1 MNKSKQ
7 GKLIRM
13 IGVCGLA
20 LGALTASGTVASIVQ
35 LGDAQSRVAVV
46 KAENVTSATD
56 NTSDRVLK
64 LHKFKAKD
72 NSMTNGTAA
81 TGTAADAAGTA
92 DLTPMAGVKF
102 EVYSLDN
109 AQAKAFAALD
119 ETAKAGFDEGTL
131 KATIMTDASGNAEF
145 NAGTGQ
151 AADGYYLVK
160 ELDNPAVQKKATPFI
175 VHLPMTNGQF
185 VDGAS
190 LQYTVDVYPKNE
202 INEENLKTNP
212 NKTLEAVDKDGNKI
226 ITKDTS
232 VMAGQSVKWDLT
244 AQRPADAKIDA
255 VTGEDGKVIT
265 PAKYATQFVFS
276 DPIDTKSLTLNE
288 DNITMSIITDNG
300 DGTTTPLALEED
312 VDFTVN
318 TETTKGDYQVLIL
331 SLTPAGLEKLG
342 DADAKSTVVATIE
355 TTVKDAKDT
364 KDANILNTFDTYYT
378 GTTTDEP
385 GHETTVPTDP
395 TDPTDPVDPTDPT
408 DPTTP
413 TNPDKPDPNQPMIY
427 MGNVTVAK
435 IKEKT
440 DENATDEPLAN
451 ATFKLAASEAD
462 AKAGTWV
469 KGADGEAVTVTTD
482 ANGKAEFTGLLVDKV
497 EHDDG
502 SFTYE
507 KKYYLVET
515 DAPVGF
521 DVDGKIHEV
530 TATQNNDVDAT
541 VVDPDN
547 FVPNLPLTGAQGR
560 ILILAV
566 ASVTLLGSGSYM
578 ILRKRREAND

>member
-1 MNKSKQ
+1 MMNKSKQ

-56 NTSDRVLK
+56 DTSDRVLK

-72 NSMTNGTAA
+72 NSMANGTDA
-81 TGTAADAAGTA
+81 TGTTDDAAGTA

-119 ETAKAGFDEGTL
+119 DTAKAGYDEGTL
-131 KATIMTDASGNAEF
+131 KATVITDASGNAEF

-202 INEENLKTNP
+202 INEVALKTNP
-212 NKTLEAVDKDGNKI
+212 NKTFANGEKDI
-226 ITKDTS
+226 S

-255 VTGEDGKVIT
+255 ITDEDGKVIT

-276 DPIDTKSLTLNE
+276 DPIDTKSLTLNK
-288 DNITMSIITDNG
+288 DNITMSIVTDND
-300 DGTTTPLALEED
+300 DGTTTPLALEAG

-318 TETTKGDYQVLIL
+318 TETQRGDYQILVLT
-331 SLTPAGLEKLG
+331 LTEAGLEKLG

-355 TTVKDAKDT
+355 TTVKDTKDAKDAT
-364 KDANILNTFDTYYT
+364 DANILNTFDTYYT
-378 GTTTDEP
+378 GTTTGKPD
-385 GHETTVPTDP
+385 HETTVPTDP
-395 TDPTDPVDPTDPT
+395 KEPTDPT

-413 TNPDKPDPNQPMIY
+413 TDPDKPDPNQPMIY
-427 MGNVTVAK
+427 MGNVTLAK
-435 IKEKT
+435 IKEKA
-440 DENATDEPLAN
+440 DENAKDEPLAN

-462 AKAGTWV
+462 AKAGKWV
-469 KGADGEAVTVTTD
+469 NGADDKPVTVTTD
-482 ANGKAEFTGLLVDKV
+482 ADGKAEFTGLLVDKV
-497 EHDDG
+497 KHDDG
-502 SFTYE
+502 TFTYE

-530 TATQNNDVDAT
+530 TATQDDAVDAT

>member
-1 MNKSKQ
+1 MMNKSKQ

-56 NTSDRVLK
+56 DTSDRVLK

-72 NSMTNGTAA
+72 NSMANGTDA
-81 TGTAADAAGTA
+81 TGTTDDAAGTA

-119 ETAKAGFDEGTL
+119 DTAKAGYDEGTL
-131 KATIMTDASGNAEF
+131 KATVITDASGNAEF

-175 VHLPMTNGQF
+175 VHLPMTDGQF
-185 VDGAS
+185 VGGDS
-190 LQYTVDVYPKNE
+190 VKYTVDVYPKNE
-202 INEENLKTNP
+202 INEVALKTNP
-212 NKTLEAVDKDGNKI
+212 NKTFENGE
-226 ITKDTS
+226 KDTS

-255 VTGEDGKVIT
+255 IMDEDGKEIT

-276 DPIDTKSLTLNE
+276 DPIDTKSLTLNK
-288 DNITMSIITDNG
+288 DNITMSIVTDNG
-300 DGTTTPLALEED
+300 DGTTTPLALEAG

-318 TETTKGDYQVLIL
+318 TDTQRGDYQILVLT
-331 SLTPAGLEKLG
+331 LTEAGLEKLG

-355 TTVKDAKDT
+355 TTVKDT

-378 GTTTDEP
+378 GTTTGKPD
-385 GHETTVPTDP
+385 HETTVPTDP
-395 TDPTDPVDPTDPT
+395 KEPTDPT

-413 TNPDKPDPNQPMIY
+413 TDPDKPDPNQPMVY
-427 MGNVTVAK
+427 MGNVTLAK
-435 IKEKT
+435 IKEKA
-440 DENATDEPLAN
+440 DENAKDEPLAN

-462 AKAGTWV
+462 AKAGKWV
-469 KGADGEAVTVTTD
+469 NGADGDAVTVTTD
-482 ANGKAEFTGLLVDKV
+482 AAGKAEFTGLLVDKV

-502 SFTYE
+502 TFTYE

-530 TATQNNDVDAT
+530 TATQDDAVDAT

-547 FVPNLPLTGAQGR
+547 FVPNLPLTGALGR